1 MCWKHIACT
10 SLDLSVAEIRK
21 LQMVF
26 LDALETDQIPE
37 VQKVVVTTHI
47 RKALSDEKYGKRTA
61 VSLT

>member
-37 VQKVVVTTHI
+37 V
-47 RKALSDEKYGKRTA
+47 
-61 VSLT
+61 